1 MTAIEYQ
8 NFVTKWT
15 ELEGGN
21 IVLFWKVWNKPSRL
35 STIEEDAVSIISW
48 LKLIIFFTTIIL

>member
-21 IVLFWKVWNKPSRL
+21 IMLFGRSGTNHRDFQL
-35 STIEEDAVSIISW
+35 
-48 LKLIIFFTTIIL
+48 